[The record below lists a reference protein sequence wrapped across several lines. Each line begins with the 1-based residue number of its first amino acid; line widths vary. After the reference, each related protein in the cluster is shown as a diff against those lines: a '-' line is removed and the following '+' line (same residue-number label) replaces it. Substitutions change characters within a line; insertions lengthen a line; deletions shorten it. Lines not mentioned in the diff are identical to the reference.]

1 MKFGDVFDYWYDHI
15 GSTVVCLNWKSPPNQ
30 VSERLGNDLF
40 GKTRSSMIECFDWEA
55 TNHGLALV
63 AYLQILIVSGAFLQE
78 SLKKRKRAE
87 EYEEILIELGRM
99 GAGFVESI
107 HVAAPA

>member
-1 MKFGDVFDYWYDHI
+1 MSKQQVKFGDVFDYWYDRI
-15 GSTVVCLNWKSPPNQ
+15 GSTVVCLNWKSPPN
-30 VSERLGNDLF
+30 
-40 GKTRSSMIECFDWEA
+40 
-55 TNHGLALV
+55 
-63 AYLQILIVSGAFLQE
+63 QE